1 MRVSAHAARGRADL
15 RERLGQ
21 IESEDH
27 RMPGHDRRIKAVFCG
42 CGLGKSE
49 RGVESRMWLFG
60 EVIAF
65 QVERAWMW

>member
-1 MRVSAHAARGRADL
+1 MRVSAHAVRSRADL

-21 IESEDH
+21 MGAEEH
-27 RMPGHDRRIKAVFCG
+27 RVPGHNRRIKAVVCG

-60 EVIAF
+60 EAIAL

>member
-1 MRVSAHAARGRADL
+1 MRVSAHAVRGGADL

-21 IESEDH
+21 MGAEEH
-27 RMPGHDRRIKAVFCG
+27 RVPGHNRRIKAVVYG
-42 CGLGKSE
+42 CGLWISE

-60 EVIAF
+60 ETIAL